1 MITSSKD
8 VISDDAPK
16 GANHILEK
24 VYDMHRR
31 SSHYSVKKTQEKIYI
46 MNLAEVEKYHI
57 FVVEEAFKI
66 YKEKGQPRPH
76 PNYFMAICRRLN
88 KEFKETGNFEETEP
102 KQIWGK
108 TI

>member
-1 MITSSKD
+1 MGPSGPI
-8 VISDDAPK
+8 
-16 GANHILEK
+16 HYLEK

-31 SSHYSVKKTQEKIYI
+31 SAHYSVKKTQEKIYI
-46 MNLAEVEKYHI
+46 MNVAEVEKYHI
-57 FVVEEAFKI
+57 LVVEEAFKI
-66 YKEKGQPRPH
+66 YKAKGQPRPH

-88 KEFKETGNFEETEP
+88 KDFVEKGNFEETEP